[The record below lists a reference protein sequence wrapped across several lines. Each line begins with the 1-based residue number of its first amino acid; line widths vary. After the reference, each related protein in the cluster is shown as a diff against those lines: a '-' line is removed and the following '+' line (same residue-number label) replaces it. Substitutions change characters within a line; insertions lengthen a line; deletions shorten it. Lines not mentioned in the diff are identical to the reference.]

1 MFKAL
6 MGGGRSSSDVRSST
20 SSSSKSGSRR
30 KSSHGHRSSAS
41 STVSRKSSSRGDD
54 RDRGLGDLSAYPS
67 AGSRSRSARYAES
80 AGGESVAS
88 SYATARPNKD
98 SDDRIHIERA
108 LKRRESEYDERD
120 DRERDRDRDRE
131 VDREGERTKARPDR
145 EDSGERDRGSRR
157 PEPQRERTYPEDN
170 YYPPVASG
178 AVPAPFGPMQAT
190 QGPPFP
196 MNPVSVPP
204 AAPAAPTPTI
214 YDPHVQQQ
222 FPGQFPTSYA
232 EPYRPPNPAGE
243 AADYYNDQG
252 QSVQEQ
258 PGVRPKPPLVIP
270 NSQAH
275 LMTASPTANPP
286 PEPSSLG
293 EVGAAASYF
302 ANDPA
307 LDVENSGHP
316 ISGPESRPPKPSDPP
331 KPPYHA
337 AQTTGAMGAA
347 AAAATYGVGNY
358 SPEHVLTESPAAYV
372 PPTPTNGSKPPQAQ
386 SHSHGVGAALGG
398 AAAGAAAGYMLGHHH
413 HLSSS
418 SDHISQY
425 TMQNPDVSQIGPGY
439 SGAPITPALYA
450 AGAAGAAA
458 AGAAYAASPLH
469 PHHAAI
475 YHGSPFQGG
484 AMAFQQRQR
493 GPLDKFIDFW
503 RDPEGVGK
511 FEDYTEAIGVCKY
524 CFEPG
529 TTSRDAP
536 RTHHYRRRRSSDRLS
551 AGSRVDKLS
560 RYASSEDEGRRRKS
574 SKSSWLPAILGG
586 YVTKS
591 LFDNK
596 AFDSSYS
603 VKSGRVAGAYPE
615 SDSTSDRRSK
625 TSRGVHRRSHRS
637 RSRDRIEYLDQKA
650 SRYEGSRISGRSR
663 SRSRSSSRSNRHTL
677 RDAAI
682 GAAIGTAAASVVK
695 SRRERSRSPSRSRS
709 RSPRKPRGRKSS
721 SSSDSS
727 YENIS
732 RPPKKTAGGFGTFFT
747 ASSENRNK
755 KRRSKRSKSIF
766 SFNNSSSSS
775 VDNDLAFGGGYA
787 RKLMGKSK
795 RRSSKEKEKDVDAK
809 LLALGVTATAL
820 AASSPRRSRRAGEVF
835 VGQGSRSGRSD
846 YTSSAS
852 NDDDWEDMD
861 SDGQASSVS
870 SALAFGASGH
880 FARED
885 SHSSDSSSSGWGWGW
900 GAKSKKKK
908 NKSKRR
914 SSSPKDRF
922 PTGAVATVAAG
933 ALGTA
938 ALASGYHRGGKEP
951 SSSSASL
958 QHVAPIPTSDPGR
971 YDAIPVSSFPPPEPQ
986 LVRPGAIP
994 LQQPQP
1000 VTPVSQAVYTTQG
1013 APIPPF
1019 TAPIIPTLENPFP
1032 SYESQSREVDRK
1044 SSGYVERASD
1054 VPPSKSHKRSE
1065 STPVIRSDTIEAASE
1080 PGLGIKRRFTAK
1092 DQASV
1097 VQFDLT
1103 REQEDKERR
1112 VERLERLRRDLGR
1125 GDRIELID
1133 REGDAQS
1140 APGGY
1145 GSQRPVWE
1153 REREREREEE
1163 REYSYEREHEREKE
1177 LDREKERDQVRNWAA
1192 PIVAGAIGAAAAS
1205 TVISEGSS
1213 KDDASDMSEKWRQR
1227 QEQRRKERR
1236 EANGSTTVSSVVEEP
1251 PKRPDDLPEHPEPRE
1266 LMEERESS
1274 ASPSNHVKTSAFRNV
1289 SRRKSVYDDYAT
1301 FFYPEELRHSPT
1313 SHSRQE
1319 TPTMPTIVEIVPAS
1333 ERAEPPPPN
1342 PNADYEPPTDFK
1354 DFDRLPWPVPVL
1366 RVIEP
1371 TPPHSTS
1378 GSVRGAPSP
1387 VITPSEPAEAEREP
1401 ERPTASRV
1409 SWSEHQTHE
1418 YEVPSTSSE
1427 RSSVDLHERQRDFL
1441 NKTSAHDDAIGYS
1454 YIAPSDAHVEDVNED
1469 IEFAATVAAAAQAAG
1484 FDPAL
1489 VTKDP
1494 IFRTRTSPP
1503 GSQTRE
1509 RSISPTTAVSVTAAH
1524 ESSAPQRFHGFV
1536 EGEVDSPSAPKSQFF
1551 SDPTPV
1557 VFDRPSP
1564 FENQL
1569 ERSWGSDRPTS
1580 LDQPVVKHVDRVETE
1595 PVDFDKDVSRS
1606 IVELHKI
1613 QEEPA
1618 AERRQE
1624 SESPGE
1630 EEWFM
1635 PGGFEPEE
1643 LKIERCSTSLTAEDV
1658 PRSNVSYDATEEKK
1672 PEDEPETEPLKQ
1684 TETEGTDDFN
1694 DIPESAIGGEDE
1706 GEGKKKKRRMRRSK
1720 HESDAFDDSASMT
1733 SSVLVESSDKRKG
1746 GVDKSKKSGG
1756 FLASLFGSRVS
1767 EPVDSKRS
1775 RSTDKLVSRE
1785 VQSEI
1790 GPATSEDSPRRRRHR
1805 HRSSRD
1811 SRDSSRADS
1820 LDDRRRY
1827 DDREFELHRAE
1838 SFPVEGS
1845 RVSEPITRKRSKSID
1860 RLVSR
1865 DVQSELGMR
1874 RPGDSDSTRRRRHH
1888 RTSSGGDSLD
1898 GRRRFD
1904 DLELDK
1910 DGDRDRDDANKE
1922 NVNVESYKSSRQR
1935 REDRRRQRYGNGD
1948 GDADGYEKV

>member
-6 MGGGRSSSDVRSST
+6 MGGGRSSSDARSST
-20 SSSSKSGSRR
+20 SSTSKSGSRR

-41 STVSRKSSSRGDD
+41 STVSRKPSSRGDD

-67 AGSRSRSARYAES
+67 VGSRSRSARYAES
-80 AGGESVAS
+80 AAGESVAS
-88 SYATARPNKD
+88 SYATARPNND
-98 SDDRIHIERA
+98 TDDRIYIERA
-108 LKRRESEYDERD
+108 PKRRESEYDERD
-120 DRERDRDRDRE
+120 DRERDRYRGDRDR
-131 VDREGERTKARPDR
+131 DRDWERERWRARSDT
-145 EDSGERDRGSRR
+145 EDSRERDRGSRR
-157 PEPQRERTYPEDN
+157 PELERERALPEDN

-178 AVPAPFGPMQAT
+178 ALPAPFDPMQTT
-190 QGPPFP
+190 QGLPFP

-275 LMTASPTANPP
+275 LITASPTANPP

-316 ISGPESRPPKPSDPP
+316 ISGPESRPPKPSDPS

-337 AQTTGAMGAA
+337 TQTAGTMGAA
-347 AAAATYGVGNY
+347 AAATTYGVGNY

-372 PPTPTNGSKPPQAQ
+372 PPTPTNGYKPPQAQ

-413 HLSSS
+413 HSSSS

-425 TMQNPDVSQIGPGY
+425 TMQNPDDVSQIGPGY
-439 SGAPITPALYA
+439 SAAPVNPALSA
-450 AGAAGAAA
+450 AGVAGA

-475 YHGSPFQGG
+475 YHGFPFQGG
-484 AMAFQQRQR
+484 AMAFQQHQR

-551 AGSRVDKLS
+551 AGSRVDKFS

-586 YVTKS
+586 YVAKS
-591 LFDNK
+591 LFENK
-596 AFDSSYS
+596 GFDDSYS

-625 TSRGVHRRSHRS
+625 TSRGVYRRSHRS
-637 RSRDRIEYLDQKA
+637 RSRDRIEYRDQKA
-650 SRYEGSRISGRSR
+650 SRYEGSGISGRSR
-663 SRSRSSSRSNRHTL
+663 SRSRSLSRSNRHTL

-682 GAAIGTAAASVVK
+682 GAAVGTAAASVVK
-695 SRRERSRSPSRSRS
+695 SRRERSRSRSRSQSRSRRKS
-709 RSPRKPRGRKSS
+709 RDRKSSS

-732 RPPKKTAGGFGTFFT
+732 RPAKKTASGFGSFFT
-747 ASSENRNK
+747 ASSDNCSK

-775 VDNDLAFGGGYA
+775 VDNDLAFGSGYA

-795 RRSSKEKEKDVDAK
+795 RRGSKEKEKDVDAK
-809 LLALGVTATAL
+809 LLALGATATAF

-835 VGQGSRSGRSD
+835 VGQGSRCGRSD
-846 YTSSAS
+846 YTYAS

-861 SDGQASSVS
+861 SEGQASSVS

-885 SHSSDSSSSGWGWGW
+885 THSSDSSSSGWGWVW
-900 GAKSKKKK
+900 GTKSKKKK
-908 NKSKRR
+908 SKSKRR
-914 SSSPKDRF
+914 SSSPKDHF
-922 PTGAVATVAAG
+922 PTGAAATVAAE

-938 ALASGYHRGGKEP
+938 ALASGYHRGDKEP

-971 YDAIPVSSFPPPEPQ
+971 YDAIPVSSFPPSEPQ
-986 LVRPGAIP
+986 LVRPASIP

-1013 APIPPF
+1013 PPIPPF

-1032 SYESQSREVDRK
+1032 SYESQSRDVDRK

-1054 VPPSKSHKRSE
+1054 VPLSESHKRSE
-1065 STPVIRSDTIEAASE
+1065 SMPVIRSDPTETASE
-1080 PGLGIKRRFTAK
+1080 PSLGIKRRPTAK
-1092 DQASV
+1092 GQASV

-1112 VERLERLRRDLGR
+1112 AEGLRRLRRDLGR
-1125 GDRIELID
+1125 GDHIELID
-1133 REGDAQS
+1133 REGDSQS
-1140 APGGY
+1140 APAGY
-1145 GSQRPVWE
+1145 GSQRPDWE
-1153 REREREREEE
+1153 REREREKE
-1163 REYSYEREHEREKE
+1163 REREQ
-1177 LDREKERDQVRNWAA
+1177 ERDRVRDWAA
-1192 PIVAGAIGAAAAS
+1192 PIVASAIGAAAAS
-1205 TVISEGSS
+1205 TTISERSS

-1227 QEQRRKERR
+1227 QDQRRRERR
-1236 EANGSTTVSSVVEEP
+1236 GANGSSTVSSAVEKP
-1251 PKRPDDLPEHPEPRE
+1251 FKRPDDLPEHPEPRE
-1266 LMEERESS
+1266 LIEERASS
-1274 ASPSNHVKTSAFRNV
+1274 ASPSTHVKTSAFRNV
-1289 SRRKSVYDDYAT
+1289 GRRKSVYDDYAT
-1301 FFYPEELRHSPT
+1301 FFYPEELRHSPD

-1319 TPTMPTIVEIVPAS
+1319 TPRMPTIVEIVPAS
-1333 ERAEPPPPN
+1333 EKAEPPSPN

-1354 DFDRLPWPVPVL
+1354 DFDKLPWPVPVL

-1371 TPPHSTS
+1371 TPPHSAS

-1387 VITPSEPAEAEREP
+1387 AISPSEPDEAEREP

-1409 SWSEHQTHE
+1409 SWGEHQTHE

-1427 RSSVDLHERQRDFL
+1427 RSSVDLHERQRDFP
-1441 NKTSAHDDAIGYS
+1441 TRISEHDDDDDDIGYT
-1454 YIAPSDAHVEDVNED
+1454 YIAPSDAHAEDVNED

-1489 VTKDP
+1489 ITEHP
-1494 IFRTRTSPP
+1494 IFRTRVSPP
-1503 GSQTRE
+1503 SSERRE
-1509 RSISPTTAVSVTAAH
+1509 RSISPTTVISVTAAH
-1524 ESSAPQRFHGFV
+1524 EPSASQRFHGFV

-1551 SDPTPV
+1551 SDPSPV

-1564 FENQL
+1564 FENQP
-1569 ERSWGSDRPTS
+1569 ERSREIDRPAS
-1580 LDQPVVKHVDRVETE
+1580 LDQPVVEYIDRVETG
-1595 PVDFDKDVSRS
+1595 PVDIAKDVSRS
-1606 IVELHKI
+1606 VVEANETHEKTT
-1613 QEEPA
+1613 
-1618 AERRQE
+1618 AECRQE

-1635 PGGFEPEE
+1635 PGGFGPEE
-1643 LKIERCSTSLTAEDV
+1643 SKTERRSASAAADA
-1658 PRSNVSYDATEEKK
+1658 PRSAVSDFATEEK
-1672 PEDEPETEPLKQ
+1672 EAEAEPEGEPEPEPLKR

-1706 GEGKKKKRRMRRSK
+1706 GEGKKKKRRKRRSK
-1720 HESDAFDDSASMT
+1720 HGSDALDDSASVN
-1733 SSVLVESSDKRKG
+1733 SSVFAESSDKRKSTD
-1746 GVDKSKKSGG
+1746 DKSKKSGG

-1790 GPATSEDSPRRRRHR
+1790 GPATSEDTPPRRRHR

-1811 SRDSSRADS
+1811 SRESSRADS
-1820 LDDRRRY
+1820 LDGRRRY
-1827 DDREFELHRAE
+1827 DDRGRDREFELYRAE

-1845 RVSEPITRKRSKSID
+1845 RVSEPITHMRSKSID

-1865 DVQSELGMR
+1865 DVQSELGTLKS
-1874 RPGDSDSTRRRRHH
+1874 GDADSPRRRRHHH
-1888 RTSSGGDSLD
+1888 RTSSGDDLLD

-1904 DLELDK
+1904 ELELDK
-1910 DGDRDRDDANKE
+1910 DGDRDDADKE

-1948 GDADGYEKV
+1948 RDGDRYEKV

>member
-54 RDRGLGDLSAYPS
+54 RDRGLGDLSAYPA
-67 AGSRSRSARYAES
+67 AGSRSRSVRYAES
-80 AGGESVAS
+80 AAGESVAS
-88 SYATARPNKD
+88 SYATARPNND
-98 SDDRIHIERA
+98 SVDHVYIEREP
-108 LKRRESEYDERD
+108 KRRESEYNEREGRERD
-120 DRERDRDRDRE
+120 SHRYRDDRDRDRDRDTDYE
-131 VDREGERTKARPDR
+131 RDRRKARPDR
-145 EDSGERDRGSRR
+145 EHSGERDRDSRR
-157 PEPQRERTYPEDN
+157 RERERERAYPGDN

-178 AVPAPFGPMQAT
+178 AVPAPFDPVQAT

-196 MNPVSVPP
+196 TNPVSVPP

-307 LDVENSGHP
+307 LDIENSGHST
-316 ISGPESRPPKPSDPP
+316 SGPESRPPKPSNPSQPP
-331 KPPYHA
+331 HHA
-337 AQTTGAMGAA
+337 AQAAGAMGAA
-347 AAAATYGVGNY
+347 AAAATYGVGSY

-372 PPTPTNGSKPPQAQ
+372 PPTSTNDNKPPHTQP
-386 SHSHGVGAALGG
+386 HSHGVGTALGG

-413 HLSSS
+413 HSSSS

-425 TMQNPDVSQIGPGY
+425 TMQNPDDVSQIGPGY
-439 SGAPITPALYA
+439 SSAPFNPTLYT
-450 AGAAGAAA
+450 AGAAGA

-484 AMAFQQRQR
+484 VMAFQQRQR

-536 RTHHYRRRRSSDRLS
+536 RTHHYRRRRSSDRLTG
-551 AGSRVDKLS
+551 GSRVGKLS

-574 SKSSWLPAILGG
+574 KSSWLAAILGG
-586 YVTKS
+586 YVAKS
-591 LFDNK
+591 LFDSK
-596 AFDSSYS
+596 DFDDSYS
-603 VKSGRVAGAYPE
+603 VKSGRVAGAFPE
-615 SDSTSDRRSK
+615 SDSTSDMRSK
-625 TSRGVHRRSHRS
+625 TSRGVYKQLHRSH
-637 RSRDRIEYLDQKA
+637 SRDRIGYRDQRP
-650 SRYEGSRISGRSR
+650 SRYEGSRINGRFR
-663 SRSRSSSRSNRHTL
+663 SRSRSSSRTNRHTL

-682 GAAIGTAAASVVK
+682 GAAIGTAAASAVK
-695 SRRERSRSPSRSRS
+695 SRGERSPSRSRS
-709 RSPRKPRGRKSS
+709 PSPHKTRGRKSS
-721 SSSDSS
+721 SSSGSS

-732 RPPKKTAGGFGTFFT
+732 QPAKKIAGGFGSFFT
-747 ASSENRNK
+747 ASSENRSK
-755 KRRSKRSKSIF
+755 KRRNKRSKSIF
-766 SFNNSSSSS
+766 SFYNSSSSS
-775 VDNDLAFGGGYA
+775 VDNDLAFGSGYA
-787 RKLMGKSK
+787 RKLIGKSK
-795 RRSSKEKEKDVDAK
+795 RRSSKEKKEKDVDAK
-809 LLALGVTATAL
+809 LLALGATATAL

-846 YTSSAS
+846 YTSSGS
-852 NDDDWEDMD
+852 NDDDWEDLD
-861 SDGQASSVS
+861 SEGQASSVS

-885 SHSSDSSSSGWGWGW
+885 SHSSDSSSPGWGWGW
-900 GAKSKKKK
+900 GTKSKKKTK

-922 PTGAVATVAAG
+922 HAGPATAVVAG

-938 ALASGYHRGGKEP
+938 ALASGYHRGDKE
-951 SSSSASL
+951 SSTSSASL
-958 QHVAPIPTSDPGR
+958 QHVAPVPTSDPAR
-971 YDAIPVSSFPPPEPQ
+971 YDAIPISSFPPSEPQ

-1000 VTPVSQAVYTTQG
+1000 VTPVSQAVYTSQG

-1019 TAPIIPTLENPFP
+1019 TAPIIPTSENPFP
-1032 SYESQSREVDRK
+1032 SYESQSRDADRK
-1044 SSGYVERASD
+1044 SSGYVERPSD
-1054 VPPSKSHKRSE
+1054 VSVPKSHKRSE
-1065 STPVIRSDTIEAASE
+1065 STPVIRSDPVQSVAE
-1080 PGLGIKRRFTAK
+1080 PVLGIKRRSTAK

-1103 REQEDKERR
+1103 REQEDRERR
-1112 VERLERLRRDLGR
+1112 AEHLERLRRDLGR

-1133 REGDAQS
+1133 REGDSQS
-1140 APGGY
+1140 APGEY
-1145 GSQRPVWE
+1145 GLQSGGEPDWVHE
-1153 REREREREEE
+1153 RERERERE
-1163 REYSYEREHEREKE
+1163 YLYERERRRERE
-1177 LDREKERDQVRNWAA
+1177 REQERERDYVPDSAG
-1192 PIVAGAIGAAAAS
+1192 PIVSGAIGAAAAS
-1205 TVISEGSS
+1205 TIFSEGSS
-1213 KDDASDMSEKWRQR
+1213 KDDVSDRSERR
-1227 QEQRRKERR
+1227 RERREQRRAERR
-1236 EANGSTTVSSVVEEP
+1236 QANGSSAVSSVVEEP
-1251 PKRPDDLPEHPEPRE
+1251 RKGPDELPEHPEPRE
-1266 LMEERESS
+1266 LMEERASS
-1274 ASPSNHVKTSAFRNV
+1274 TSPSNNHVKTSAFRNV

-1301 FFYPEELRHSPT
+1301 FFYPEELRHSPD
-1313 SHSRQE
+1313 SHSRQG

-1342 PNADYEPPTDFK
+1342 PNADYEPPIDFK

-1366 RVIEP
+1366 KVTGP
-1371 TPPHSTS
+1371 TPPHSSS
-1378 GSVRGAPSP
+1378 GSVRSAPSP
-1387 VITPSEPAEAEREP
+1387 VITPSEPAEGEKES
-1401 ERPTASRV
+1401 ERPNASRV
-1409 SWSEHQTHE
+1409 SWGEHQTHE

-1427 RSSVDLHERQRDFL
+1427 RSSVDLHEQQHDFPP
-1441 NKTSAHDDAIGYS
+1441 KTSAHDDDMGYS

-1469 IEFAATVAAAAQAAG
+1469 IQFAATVAAAAQAAG

-1489 VTKDP
+1489 VTEDP

-1509 RSISPTTAVSVTAAH
+1509 RSISPTTIVSVTASH
-1524 ESSAPQRFHGFV
+1524 EPPAPQQFRGFV

-1551 SDPTPV
+1551 SDPSTV
-1557 VFDRPSP
+1557 IFDRPSP
-1564 FENQL
+1564 FENQP
-1569 ERSWGSDRPTS
+1569 EWTWATDRPTT
-1580 LDQPVVKHVDRVETE
+1580 LDQPVVERVNKVETE
-1595 PVDFDKDVSRS
+1595 TGGIAKDVSRS
-1606 IVELHKI
+1606 VMGTRET
-1613 QEEPA
+1613 QGGPF

-1624 SESPGE
+1624 PESPGE

-1643 LKIERCSTSLTAEDV
+1643 SKIERRSTSPTAGV
-1658 PRSNVSYDATEEKK
+1658 PQSVPEEK
-1672 PEDEPETEPLKQ
+1672 EPEAGPEALKR
-1684 TETEGTDDFN
+1684 TETKDTDDSN
-1694 DIPESAIGGEDE
+1694 DSPEAAIGAENE
-1706 GEGKKKKRRMRRSK
+1706 GEGKKKKRRKRRSK
-1720 HESDAFDDSASMT
+1720 GSDALDEPASFT
-1733 SSVLVESSDKRKG
+1733 SSVLTESSDKRKSTD
-1746 GVDKSKKSGG
+1746 DKSKKSGG

-1767 EPVDSKRS
+1767 EPVDSKGS

-1790 GPATSEDSPRRRRHR
+1790 GPATSEASPHRHTHR
-1805 HRSSRD
+1805 HRSSID
-1811 SRDSSRADS
+1811 SRDPSRTDY
-1820 LDDRRRY
+1820 DRDRH
-1827 DDREFELHRAE
+1827 REFELHRAE

-1845 RVSEPITRKRSKSID
+1845 RVSEPTTHKRSNSID

-1865 DVQSELGMR
+1865 DVQSEIGTR
-1874 RPGDSDSTRRRRHH
+1874 RSGNADSPRRRRHHH

-1898 GRRRFD
+1898 GRRKFD
-1904 DLELDK
+1904 DPGLDK
-1910 DGDRDRDDANKE
+1910 DGDGDGDDADKE
-1922 NVNVESYKSSRQR
+1922 NVNLESYKSSRQR
-1935 REDRRRQRYGNGD
+1935 REERRRQRFGNGD
-1948 GDADGYEKV
+1948 GNGDGYEKV